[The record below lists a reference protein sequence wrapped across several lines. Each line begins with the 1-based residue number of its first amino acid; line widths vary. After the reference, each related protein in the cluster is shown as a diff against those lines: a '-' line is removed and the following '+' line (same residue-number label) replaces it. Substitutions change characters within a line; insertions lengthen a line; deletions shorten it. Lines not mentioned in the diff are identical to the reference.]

1 MAKLSHLE
9 KEYIKANYKNKSI
22 DELTKKL
29 EKDRELIEEY
39 INNLQNAQK
48 NNAKNNKKEKALES
62 NISSINNVTSTLLS
76 SDIKNNYKDMM
87 NTLNY
92 VILILIV
99 CAAALA
105 FVVLYNLA
113 SVNISERRRE
123 LATIKVL
130 GFYNDEVT
138 KYIYKEMFILTIIGS
153 LLGLILGSF
162 LTLYVIKI
170 CETNLFMFTFN
181 INFISYLLSFIITLL
196 FLFIVNL
203 FMHFELKKLDMVEAL
218 KSYE

>member
-1 MAKLSHLE
+1 MFYPS
-9 KEYIKANYKNKSI
+9 SCS
-22 DELTKKL
+22 
-29 EKDRELIEEY
+29 
-39 INNLQNAQK
+39 
-48 NNAKNNKKEKALES
+48 NKKEKALES
-62 NISSINNVTSTLLS
+62 NISDINNVTSTLLS
-76 SDIKNNYKDMM
+76 SDTKNNYKDMM

-130 GFYNDEVT
+130 GFYDEEVT
-138 KYIYKEMFILTIIGS
+138 KYIYKEMLILTIIGS
-153 LLGLILGSF
+153 LIGLIVGSI